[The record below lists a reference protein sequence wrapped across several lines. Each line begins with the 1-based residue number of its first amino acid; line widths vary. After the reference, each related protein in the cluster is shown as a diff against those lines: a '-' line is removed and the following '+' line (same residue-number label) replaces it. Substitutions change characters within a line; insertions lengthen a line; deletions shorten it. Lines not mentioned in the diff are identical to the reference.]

1 MSMGWLIFLLAPG
14 RISTKLDVLFCI
26 FAWLLLTGVLASMLE
41 WFGMDQD
48 TSVIWAVLL
57 QIFIVTVVALP
68 LWLAVKKEV
77 AQEEAAEKR
86 AEKRAA
92 KKAAKKKAA
101 KKAAQKKVAKK
112 SNHCKEC
119 GDRGQITRGYCGPC
133 YGRARLRVRKGGSW
147 TDPDIAKKKVAKKDG
162 RRNELLENL
171 DK

>member
-1 MSMGWLIFLLAPG
+1 MPMGIAFVYLFPG
-14 RISTKLDVLFCI
+14 F
-26 FAWLLLTGVLASMLE
+26 FAWLFLTGVLASMLE

-92 KKAAKKKAA
+92 KKKAA
-101 KKAAQKKVAKK
+101 KKAAKKKVAKK

-119 GDRGQITRGYCGPC
+119 GDRGQITRGYCRPC